1 MVMSPFTYT
10 AQVSDTMPLDD
21 ELIAAIFGNGKA
33 PAAPPMR
40 KKSRYINFNI
50 ATKEPTGWPLTRP
63 LTLEEWKHV
72 VKAMMVRRVPKT
84 QSFSRDKLLSVTM
97 NDIRAASD
105 AGRIYAANDS
115 NWVNTGNVLAQL
127 AKDGVLK
134 TAFYQEASGP
144 STRPVLHAYRTDC
157 TEEWEGLVPLT
168 VKAALNF
175 MPVTDVLDLLVDA
188 LNDAGT

>member
-1 MVMSPFTYT
+1 
-10 AQVSDTMPLDD
+10 MPLDD

-50 ATKEPTGWPLTRP
+50 ASKEPSGWPLTRP
-63 LTLEEWKHV
+63 LTPEEWKHV

-105 AGRIYAANDS
+105 AGRIYAAIES
-115 NWVNTGNVLAQL
+115 NWINTGNVLAQL

-134 TAFYQEASGP
+134 TALYQEASV
-144 STRPVLHAYRTDC
+144 TVLHAYRTDY
-157 TEEWEGLVPLT
+157 TDEWVSLVPVT

-188 LNDAGT
+188 LNDAET